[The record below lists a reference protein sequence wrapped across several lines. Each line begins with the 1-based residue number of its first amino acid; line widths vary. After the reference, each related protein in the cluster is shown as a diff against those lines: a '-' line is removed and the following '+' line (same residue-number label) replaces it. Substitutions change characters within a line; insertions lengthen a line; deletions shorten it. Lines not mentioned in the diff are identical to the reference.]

1 MNIPED
7 RLYSEE
13 HLWVKK
19 EKGKRVYLGLSD
31 FARRKYGEIL
41 DLELPEEGEE
51 LERGE
56 VFGSVETPR
65 GVEELIAPVSG
76 EVVEV
81 NEEVLEDPEI
91 INEDPYGDGWLLRV
105 KLLEVEELEELMSAD
120 EYEDYLEE
128 GLEELEAEGGEEELE
143 FLGEEE
149 E

>member
-1 MNIPED
+1 MSIPED

-19 EKGKRVYLGLSD
+19 ERGGRVYLGFSD

-51 LERGE
+51 IERGE

-65 GVEELIAPVSG
+65 GVEELVAPVSG

-81 NEEVLEDPEI
+81 NEEVLEDPELVS
-91 INEDPYGDGWLLRV
+91 EDPYGDGWLLRV
-105 KLLEVEELEELMSAD
+105 KLSDPEELEELMSAD

-128 GLEELEAEGGEEELE
+128 GFEELEEEEEELE
-143 FLGEEE
+143 FLSEEE